1 MFNRTKWNWAVLAA
15 ALFVLSATVERAD
28 EPAVKKPAREEGGKR
43 KEDWKKLS
51 PEEREAKRVEI
62 KGRLEKR
69 ICELRTKQTNNTITA
84 QEIRDLTRSVEILQR
99 FETNRPPVLRGERA
113 LTNTP
118 AAPAPPQQ

>member
-1 MFNRTKWNWAVLAA
+1 MNKWGWALVAA
-15 ALFVLSATVERAD
+15 ALLALGVPSMRAAD
-28 EPAVKKPAREEGGKR
+28 EPAEKKPSREEADKR

-84 QEIRDLTRSVEILQR
+84 QEIRDLTRSEQILKR
-99 FETNRPPVLRGERA
+99 FESNGPPVLRGERA

-118 AAPAPPQQ
+118 AAPAPPQK

>member
-1 MFNRTKWNWAVLAA
+1 MTKWSWAVLAA
-15 ALFVLSATVERAD
+15 ALFALSATDGRAD
-28 EPAVKKPAREEGGKR
+28 GPAEKKPAREDGDKR

-84 QEIRDLTRSVEILQR
+84 QEIHDLTRSEEILQR
-99 FETNRPPVLRGERA
+99 FATNGPAALRGARA
-113 LTNTP
+113 LTNAPVTP
-118 AAPAPPQQ
+118 DPAK